1 MKRNEVKLMI
11 IENFINHAF
20 TNETMRE
27 ALNDVASVYVD
38 EDHVDEFN
46 SLDDVYNFNQID
58 WAELREQKKTVLI
71 FQEYVG
77 PDSLLSKNLDG
88 LLSLI
93 DSLQDYVVDKLGVD
107 EEMVFGLND
116 DKPDNVV
123 LNVCSECGSSN
134 VEVKKWV
141 NPNTNKIGE
150 DVIFDD
156 DDVYCNDCEKHV
168 NLKLK

>member
-58 WAELREQKKTVLI
+58 WAELREQKKTVHI

-77 PDSLLSKNLDG
+77 PDSLLTKNLDG
-88 LLSLI
+88 LLSFI
-93 DSLQDYVVDKLGVD
+93 DSIQDHAVDVWD
-107 EEMVFGLND
+107 MMR
-116 DKPDNVV
+116 
-123 LNVCSECGSSN
+123 
-134 VEVKKWV
+134 KWFS
-141 NPNTNKIGE
+141 I
-150 DVIFDD
+150 
-156 DDVYCNDCEKHV
+156 
-168 NLKLK
+168 